1 MKKNELSLS
10 AIIGGAAFAIAGIL
24 ILIQMMQR
32 EYTSFRNLQSVPQ
45 CILCGVV
52 SYVAITQRKNTVLP
66 ICFSFLAFLDLYD
79 LLIDCCYYYRWMS
92 FTNILHHVSLIV
104 ANALTAYI
112 CFGKFTDI
120 LKKYYKKGVA
130 KLWFLPAILILL
142 FKIIYP
148 TFKYHYHIE
157 LSDLSPIIAVIGYTF
172 IGIWVA
178 TPAVLLSKTSSSI
191 DKEVDSE
198 AYCDLL
204 KHILLCL
211 FTFGVWQYLW
221 IWRTTKFLNKA
232 PNAEEYNP
240 TNKLLLCMFVPFYLI
255 YWLYKHGQR
264 IDIMYKDKNLG
275 NSEIATLCL
284 ILGIFIPI
292 VAYIIMQ
299 DKINAICTISENTV
313 EVSVSD
319 TQSMDFE
326 NLEKLKKLL
335 DGGIITQEEFEQKKK
350 QLLNL

>member
-32 EYTSFRNLQSVPQ
+32 EYTSFWNLQSVPQ

-52 SYVAITQRKNTVLP
+52 SYVAITQRKNKVLP

-79 LLIDCCYYYRWMS
+79 LLIDCCYCYRWMS
-92 FTNILHHVSLIV
+92 FTDILHHVSLIV
-104 ANALTAYI
+104 A
-112 CFGKFTDI
+112 
-120 LKKYYKKGVA
+120 
-130 KLWFLPAILILL
+130 
-142 FKIIYP
+142 
-148 TFKYHYHIE
+148 
-157 LSDLSPIIAVIGYTF
+157 YTF